1 MDICRGCCA
10 HMGIL
15 ALWDT
20 RCFSY
25 WSCLCC
31 SSHLGATPCWAT
43 LTVNRNKPIRAEH
56 RARSPL
62 YRHTAE
68 SCPGKLMSHC
78 TKQADFGKE
87 GDKHTTSVAGNHNAP
102 KLGGRTARIPVLVF
116 LSPRSGGKVTAPAV
130 LCGSDSRSR
139 TAKMKL
145 SQLLWGR
152 RGFASMDAAV
162 RD

>member
-1 MDICRGCCA
+1 
-10 HMGIL
+10 MGIL

-68 SCPGKLMSHC
+68 SCPGKLTSRC

-152 RGFASMDAAV
+152 RGFASTDAAV